1 MLKIKKYQLNEIL
14 VDDYPCHHDLK
25 DNIISSLENHPDEMG
40 RRTNVKATMTNYAW
54 GTDNNKLNKLRI
66 YFLNKIK
73 KFFSIDPSFKRLT
86 VSELWA
92 NIYNKGDC
100 TINHTHGDHSNY
112 CSFVY
117 FLKSKWYYSPLIFTD
132 SGKKIRPKEGRFV
145 IFPSNIY
152 HHVPVHRYDNQRITL
167 SGNVS
172 IVGGDTGMI
181 LRGPKGEY
189 FGWVKN

>member
-1 MLKIKKYQLNEIL
+1 MEIKRFHIDDVELLDNLVAKIREGVLQINNMSY
-14 VDDYPCHHDLK
+14 
-25 DNIISSLENHPDEMG
+25 
-40 RRTNVKATMTNYAW
+40 RTNVKAKMTTY
-54 GTDNNKLNKLRI
+54 
-66 YFLNKIK
+66 
-73 KFFSIDPSFKRLT
+73 KFFNEGNGKPEFDKIRKMFPEYNITDI
-86 VSELWA
+86 WG